1 MKVKAQIDRFI
12 GKDNRI
18 KAYASVI
25 LGGEYVIRDIA
36 VMDSKNGLF
45 ARMPY
50 RSYKDRNGNMQYSDV
65 AFALNETSA
74 MLSATRFWKHMNSGC
89 TWRKMNHRIWKNR
102 MKMKPRF
109 LSRECDFFKK
119 QPILA
124 GLSGFFPYPYSQR

>member
-12 GKDNRI
+12 GKDNRG

-50 RSYKDRNGNMQYSDV
+50 RSWKDRNGDTQYSDV
-65 AFALNETSA
+65 VFALNETSR
-74 MLSATRFWKHMNSGC
+74 SAVSDAVLEAYEQRLHMEENEVQEMEADEA
-89 TWRKMNHRIWKNR
+89 TALEQR
-102 MKMKPRF
+102 M
-109 LSRECDFFKK
+109 
-119 QPILA
+119 
-124 GLSGFFPYPYSQR
+124 

>member
-12 GKDNRI
+12 GKDNRV

-50 RSYKDRNGNMQYSDV
+50 RSWKDRNGDTQYSDV
-65 AFALNETSA
+65 VFALNETSR
-74 MLSATRFWKHMNSGC
+74 SAVSDAVLEAYEQRLHMEENEVQEMEADEA
-89 TWRKMNHRIWKNR
+89 TALEQR
-102 MKMKPRF
+102 M
-109 LSRECDFFKK
+109 
-119 QPILA
+119 
-124 GLSGFFPYPYSQR
+124 

>member
-50 RSYKDRNGNMQYSDV
+50 RSYKDRNGNKPP
-65 AFALNETSA
+65 A
-74 MLSATRFWKHMNSGC
+74 MLSMTRFWKHMNSGC

>member
-1 MKVKAQIDRFI
+1 MIIKAQIDRFI

-50 RSYKDRNGNMQYSDV
+50 RSYKDRNGVMKYSDV
-65 AFALNETSA
+65 VFALNETSRNA
-74 MLSATRFWKHMNSGC
+74 ISDAVLEAYEQRLHMDEDHPAVRILLQQIPI
-89 TWRKMNHRIWKNR
+89 TQPLRHRKT
-102 MKMKPRF
+102 
-109 LSRECDFFKK
+109 LC
-119 QPILA
+119 
-124 GLSGFFPYPYSQR
+124 